1 MQTWSRSC
9 VHWSPSVI
17 SPNGLLIGVAITA
30 GVALGPAGLL
40 IAPALYFM
48 FAVIA
53 DGPATLLRGSWRI
66 LALVT
71 LFALLGVGRGMMVHH
86 DEGSGSLI
94 GSKGGVG
101 QVAGMPRSGS
111 SGERVLLNV
120 HRMRLVDGT
129 EQAVDRRVLAFLPA
143 GSKVNA
149 GDRLSLVWS
158 YETLESLPPT
168 FGAHVRSQEADGV
181 VRIWA
186 VTVESPGNSPLRWF
200 VEARR
205 AVSDRLETLI
215 PGDAGVLAS
224 GIVTGDDSRFS
235 DEVREAFQNTG
246 TSHITAVSGQN
257 VAILLGLVSVMFR
270 PRMRK
275 RMLLVQIPIAG
286 LVWAY
291 TLFSGF
297 SPPSVRAAL
306 FATIIMFAARFGR
319 RPDIAT
325 ILALATATMVLFD
338 PGYVQSISF
347 WLSVVSSAALV
358 TCIQLQQE
366 TGWKRKALSIALPL
380 MAAQLATI
388 PITVH
393 TFGIWSV
400 GTLIANA
407 AVAPLIAMAFP
418 LTFALAAVA
427 FVAPGLAPLVA
438 LVPTAVL
445 EIVVGI
451 VKAVAVAFPAL
462 NLSAIGYPVVVAV
475 LIPCTLGIGLLSVD
489 ARRWLVRLVIVAQ
502 RQPLALAMAIMGVVS
517 GVVVVIAMNI
527 SR

>member
-1 MQTWSRSC
+1 MQAWSRSC
-9 VHWSPSVI
+9 VRWSPSVI
-17 SPNGLLIGVAITA
+17 SPNGLLIGAAFTA
-30 GVALGPAGLL
+30 GAALGPAGLL
-40 IAPALYFM
+40 IAPALYFI

-53 DGPATLLRGSWRI
+53 GGAATIFRDSWRI

-71 LFALLGVGRGMMVHH
+71 LFALLGVGRGMMVQRA
-86 DEGSGSLI
+86 EGSGSLI
-94 GSKGGVG
+94 GSNGGVG
-101 QVAGMPRSGS
+101 QVVGMPQSGS
-111 SGERVLLNV
+111 GGERVLLNV
-120 HRMRLVDGT
+120 DRMRLADGT
-129 EQAVDRRVLAFLPA
+129 EKVVDRRVLAFLPV
-143 GSKVNA
+143 GSMVNV
-149 GDRLSLVWS
+149 GDRLSFVWS
-158 YETLESLPPT
+158 YETLESLPPS
-168 FGAHVRSQEADGV
+168 FGAHVQSQKADGV

-186 VTVESPGNSPLRWF
+186 VTVVSSGNSPVRWF
-200 VEARR
+200 VDARR
-205 AVSDRLETLI
+205 AVSNRLEALI

-275 RMLLVQIPIAG
+275 RILLVQIPIVG

-291 TLFSGF
+291 TLFAGF

-325 ILALATATMVLFD
+325 ILALATAMMVLFD

-366 TGWKRKALSIALPL
+366 KGWKRTALSIALPL
-380 MAAQLATI
+380 MAAQFATI

-400 GTLIANA
+400 GSLIANA
-407 AVAPLIAMAFP
+407 AVAPLIAIALP

-438 LVPTAVL
+438 LVPTVVL
-445 EIVVGI
+445 ELVVGI
-451 VKAVAVAFPAL
+451 VKSVAVAFPAL
-462 NLSAIGYPVVVAV
+462 NLSAIGYPVIVALLV
-475 LIPCTLGIGLLSVD
+475 PCTLGIGFLSVD
-489 ARRWLVRLVIVAQ
+489 ARRWLIRLGVLAQ
-502 RQPLALAMAIMGVVS
+502 RQPLALMMAIIGVAF
-517 GVVVVIAMNI
+517 GVGVVIAMNI
-527 SR
+527 AR